1 MGSTKMFLSKL
12 RVIRSVMYLIL
23 RVILS
28 VMYLILRVILSV
40 IYLILRVI
48 LSVIYLIL
56 RVILSVIYLISFRLQ
71 SETILS
77 LPANQTTE
85 IDTKNSF
92 ICQFVFPSSRSNS
105 LLDTH

>member
-12 RVIRSVMYLIL
+12 RVIR
-23 RVILS
+23 
-28 VMYLILRVILSV
+28 
-40 IYLILRVI
+40 
-48 LSVIYLIL
+48 SVIYLIL

-77 LPANQTTE
+77 LPANKKTE

-105 LLDTH
+105 LLHTEILLCIVIWLSII